1 MFVEDKNIIWLDL
14 FPFLTYQ
21 KRVKLLNVFPK
32 DKDIRKLFLREPK
45 VKEIITEQEF
55 NKMINLLEDDKLDRI
70 IERNLAEGVQMVTIN
85 DDKYPKLLKEIP
97 TPPLCLYCKGNLQLL
112 NSFCVGVVGSR
123 KITDYGIIVTKQY
136 AKALAQAGVT
146 VVSGMANGVDTV
158 AHRTVLENNGATI
171 AVLAGGFHYIYPANN
186 YALSKKLA
194 ENNLLVTEYSPDI
207 QPLAYYFPIRNRII
221 AGLSKAVLITEAGLK
236 SGSLHTK
243 DYALEYNREIFAV
256 PGQINSPMSE
266 GTNRIIKDFQ
276 SSITLSPEDLLQS
289 LGIKNEKIEKKVVN
303 QLDFNSQLV
312 LDYIKVEK
320 KTFQQI
326 ADYTHLPIHE
336 LNALLTELE
345 MEGIIEKLANNS
357 YILASFV

>member
-21 KRVKLLNVFPK
+21 KRVKLLNIFPK
-32 DKDIRKLFLREPK
+32 DKDIRKLFLSEPK
-45 VKEIITEQEF
+45 VKEIVTEQEF
-55 NKMINLLEDDKLDRI
+55 IKMSNLLEEDKLDRI
-70 IERNLAEGVQMVTIN
+70 IERNLNEAIEMVTIN
-85 DDKYPKLLKEIP
+85 DDRYPKLLKEIS

-112 NSFCVGVVGSR
+112 NTLCVGVVGSR
-123 KITDYGIIVTKQY
+123 KITDYGVIVTKQY
-136 AKALAQAGVT
+136 SKALAIAGVT

-158 AHRTVLENNGATI
+158 AHKTVLENNGATI

-194 ENNLLVTEYSPDI
+194 ENNLLITENNPDI
-207 QPLAYYFPIRNRII
+207 HPLTYYFPIRNRII

-243 DYALEYNREIFAV
+243 DYALEYNRDIFAV

-266 GTNRIIKDFQ
+266 GTNRIIKEFQ
-276 SSITLSPEDLLQS
+276 SSITLNPEDLLQS

-312 LDYIKVEK
+312 LDYIKFEK

-326 ADYTHLPIHE
+326 ADYTKLPIQQ
-336 LNALLTELE
+336 LNSLLTELE
-345 MEGIIEKLANNS
+345 MDGIIEKLANNS
-357 YILASFV
+357 YIMC

>member
-21 KRVKLLNVFPK
+21 KRVKLLNIFPK
-32 DKDIRKLFLREPK
+32 DKDIRKLFLSEPK
-45 VKEIITEQEF
+45 VKEIVTEQEF
-55 NKMINLLEDDKLDRI
+55 IKMSNLLEEDKLDRI
-70 IERNLAEGVQMVTIN
+70 IERNLNEAIEMVTIN
-85 DDKYPKLLKEIP
+85 DDRYPKLLKEIS

-112 NSFCVGVVGSR
+112 NTFCVGVVGSR
-123 KITDYGIIVTKQY
+123 KITDYGVIVTKQY
-136 AKALAQAGVT
+136 SKALAIAGVT

-158 AHRTVLENNGATI
+158 AHKTVLENNGATI

-194 ENNLLVTEYSPDI
+194 ENNLLITENNPDI
-207 QPLAYYFPIRNRII
+207 QPLTYYFPIRNRII

-243 DYALEYNREIFAV
+243 DYALEYNRDIFAV

-266 GTNRIIKDFQ
+266 GTNRIIKEFQ
-276 SSITLSPEDLLQS
+276 SSITLNPEDLLQS

-312 LDYIKVEK
+312 LDYIKFEK

-326 ADYTHLPIHE
+326 ADYTKLPIQQ
-336 LNALLTELE
+336 LNSLLTELE
-345 MEGIIEKLANNS
+345 MDGIIEKLANNS
-357 YILASFV
+357 YIMC

>member
-21 KRVKLLNVFPK
+21 KRVKLLNIFPK
-32 DKDIRKLFLREPK
+32 DKDIRKLFLSEPK
-45 VKEIITEQEF
+45 VKEIVTEQEF
-55 NKMINLLEDDKLDRI
+55 IKMSNLLEEDKLDRI
-70 IERNLAEGVQMVTIN
+70 IERNLNEAIEMVTIN
-85 DDKYPKLLKEIP
+85 DDRYPKLLKEIS

-112 NSFCVGVVGSR
+112 NTLCVGVVGSR
-123 KITDYGIIVTKQY
+123 KITDYGVIVTKQY
-136 AKALAQAGVT
+136 SKALAIAGVT

-158 AHRTVLENNGATI
+158 AHKTVLENNGATI

-194 ENNLLVTEYSPDI
+194 ENNLLITENNPDI
-207 QPLAYYFPIRNRII
+207 QPLTYYFPIRNRII

-243 DYALEYNREIFAV
+243 DYALEYNRDIFAV

-266 GTNRIIKDFQ
+266 GTNRIIKEFQ

-312 LDYIKVEK
+312 LDYIKFEK

-326 ADYTHLPIHE
+326 ADYTKLPIQQ
-336 LNALLTELE
+336 LNSLLTELE
-345 MEGIIEKLANNS
+345 MDGIIEKLANNS
-357 YILASFV
+357 YIMC

>member
-21 KRVKLLNVFPK
+21 KRVKLLNIFPK
-32 DKDIRKLFLREPK
+32 DKDIRKLFLSEPK
-45 VKEIITEQEF
+45 VKEIVTEQEF
-55 NKMINLLEDDKLDRI
+55 IKMSNLLEEDKLDRI
-70 IERNLAEGVQMVTIN
+70 IERNLNEAIEMVTIN
-85 DDKYPKLLKEIP
+85 DDRYPKLLKEIS

-112 NSFCVGVVGSR
+112 NTLCVGVVGSR
-123 KITDYGIIVTKQY
+123 KITDYGVIVTKQY
-136 AKALAQAGVT
+136 SKALAIAGVT

-158 AHRTVLENNGATI
+158 AHKTVLENNGATI

-194 ENNLLVTEYSPDI
+194 ENNLLITENNPDI
-207 QPLAYYFPIRNRII
+207 QPLTYYFPIRNRII

-243 DYALEYNREIFAV
+243 DYALEYNRDIFAV

-266 GTNRIIKDFQ
+266 GTNRIIKEFQ
-276 SSITLSPEDLLQS
+276 SSITLNPEDLLQS

-312 LDYIKVEK
+312 LDYIKFEK

-326 ADYTHLPIHE
+326 ADYTKLPIQQ
-336 LNALLTELE
+336 LNSLLTELE
-345 MEGIIEKLANNS
+345 MDGIIEKLANNS
-357 YILASFV
+357 YIMC